1 MKVTLE
7 VKEQNILDTIITAI
21 EGGSNYWYFLS
32 DDAMDTVRLHV
43 PYDECPYIS
52 EALGIA
58 VMKGAAVP
66 INDAEDEETVLGILT
81 KESIAEGLQ
90 KAGEDGREE
99 LSMLLEDE
107 ITDANDSDVLFQYF
121 VLGEIT
127 FG

>member
-1 MKVTLE
+1 MNVTLE
-7 VKEQNILDTIITAI
+7 VKEQNILDTIITAF
-21 EGGSNYWYFLS
+21 EGGSNYWFTLS
-32 DDAMDTVRLHV
+32 DDARDTIRLYV
-43 PYDECPYIS
+43 PKEECPYMS
-52 EALGIA
+52 EALGLA

-66 INDAEDEETVLGILT
+66 INDAEDEDYVLGILT

-90 KAGEDGREE
+90 KAGQDQRNE

-127 FG
+127 YG